1 MRKVLVT
8 GANSFIGR
16 HLIPFLELSGY
27 EVHGIARRNT
37 DNTFPKIHLNSI
49 TKRPFILGDL
59 SDEVFTN
66 NLSFKPDSIVHLAA
80 NSDERSGAV
89 NLIRDNILSTANLV
103 LYSKR
108 VSCQQIITSSS
119 VSVHGQVLKT
129 PLTLNSGY
137 NDQRLYGLTKRLSE
151 IILENDTCENNVILR
166 LPSIL
171 GVGAKNHWISK
182 VFKNAM
188 LGEDIERYNSTGF
201 FNNVV
206 YINDLLEFFH
216 KLLGA
221 PQKGTYAFPIA
232 STNPVTIK
240 NVVDQIILLTGS
252 NSSIIDIPT
261 KSLSFTIDDGFA
273 RDHFSYKSLTTS
285 KAIEKFVQDELILSN
300 QGN

>member
-8 GANSFIGR
+8 GANSFIGG

-66 NLSFKPDSIVHLAA
+66 NLSFKPDSIIHLAA
-80 NSDERSGAV
+80 NGDERSGAI
-89 NLIRDNILSTANLV
+89 NLIRDNILSTKNLV

-108 VSCQQIITSSS
+108 VGCPQIITSSS
-119 VSVHGQVLKT
+119 VSVHGQVLKS

-137 NDQRLYGLTKRLSE
+137 SDQTLYGLTKKLSE
-151 IILENDTCENNVILR
+151 IILESDPCENNIILR
-166 LPSIL
+166 LPSML
-171 GVGAKNHWISK
+171 GV
-182 VFKNAM
+182 
-188 LGEDIERYNSTGF
+188 DIERYNSIGF

-206 YINDLLEFFH
+206 YINDLLEFFR
-216 KLLGA
+216 KLLGT

-232 STNPVTIK
+232 STNPVTVK

-261 KSLSFTIDDGFA
+261 TSLPFTIDDGFA